1 MRYGKTTH
9 EDPYVYRHGDHFRL
23 DGKPEVLRI
32 GKDGAHLVSLIG
44 NREHP
49 VDALEL
55 TVLTACGRL
64 VRHNPRTPPRRG
76 PRGGTRTERGNA

>member
-1 MRYGKTTH
+1 MRYDKTPH
-9 EDPYVYRHGDHFRL
+9 EESYVYRDGDHFRR

-32 GKDGAHLVSLIG
+32 GKGGAHLVSLIG

-49 VDALEL
+49 VDALTL

-64 VRHNPRTPPRRG
+64 VRHDPRTPPRRE
-76 PRGGTRTERGNA
+76 PRTERGDA